1 MDTHQAVSSSP
12 LTGLSWI
19 SQVLSMTARVASPG
33 NNEVPCPRA
42 LRLLQAIAAT
52 AVGGLLTLRGDIW
65 PCSATCIRQARHNVS
80 RLNFLPDEN
89 RRILPPSC
97 KTALFMID
105 IF

>member
-52 AVGGLLTLRGDIW
+52 AVGGLLL
-65 PCSATCIRQARHNVS
+65 CVATSGRV
-80 RLNFLPDEN
+80 
-89 RRILPPSC
+89 LPPASG
-97 KTALFMID
+97 KPAITSRG
-105 IF
+105 